1 MKFERK
7 SFIDI
12 HTHIL
17 PGLDDGAKDMDESLE
32 LARCYQRA
40 GITKVVATPHFL
52 PGTSWSAGR
61 EKVLETVAALQE
73 QLDGLSID
81 LQILPGM
88 EVGYHK
94 KMADRIGAGLLLPLG
109 DSEYYLIEPSFHG
122 DQDIFLDHLGG
133 MLREGHKLIVAHPER
148 IEGLQQTDR
157 LIKLVEHGLLLQ
169 INAGSL
175 LGGFGRKSLQV
186 ARDLFSRGCGHFIAS
201 DTHDTR
207 KRPPL
212 GEQAF
217 EKLLAIEDGASMLA
231 TGNMNLT
238 RIFPS

>member
-17 PGLDDGAKDMDESLE
+17 PGLDDGAKDMAESLE
-32 LARCYQRA
+32 LARCYQQA
-40 GITKVVATPHFL
+40 GVKKVVATPHFL

-61 EKVLETVAALQE
+61 EKVLDTVQALQA
-73 QLDGLSID
+73 QLDGLSMD
-81 LQILPGM
+81 LEIIPGM
-88 EVGYHK
+88 EIGYHK
-94 KMADRIGAGLLLPLG
+94 KMADRIAAGLLLPLG
-109 DSEYYLIEPSFHG
+109 ESDYYLIEPSFHG
-122 DQDIFLDHLGG
+122 DQDIFLDHLSGI
-133 MLREGHKLIVAHPER
+133 LREGHKLIVAHPER

-175 LGGFGRKSLQV
+175 LGSFGRKSQDV
-186 ARDLFSRGCGHFIAS
+186 ARELFSKGCGHFIAS

-207 KRPPL
+207 KRPPFD
-212 GEQAF
+212 EHVF
-217 EKLLAIEDGASMLA
+217 EKLLAIHDGPSMLA
-231 TGNMNLT
+231 ACNANLN
-238 RIFPS
+238 RIFPN